1 MQAAGV
7 RAPKTVVG
15 AMSRSLLAVGGA
27 ARIDDLPGR
36 VDGLTQDLDTL
47 WVMLGAFLVFLMQA
61 GFATLE
67 AGSVQNVNV
76 IYILRKN
83 VLDACV
89 SGILWWAVGYG
100 FAYGEGGSVF
110 NGFIG
115 TTNFFSSKSGRSDN
129 VDAAYF
135 FATWLFSWT
144 FATTAA
150 TIVSGAV
157 AERCR
162 FQAYMIFTFV
172 MTAFVYPVVV
182 HWVWSKEGW
191 LSAFRENNAGAVD
204 PIIGQMG
211 LIDFAGSG
219 VVHVTGGG
227 AALMGAWILGP
238 REGRF
243 LDDGTP
249 VELKGASLK
258 SATLGVFILWFGW
271 YGFNSVST
279 GCMVGCMYSASK
291 AAMNTTISAAA
302 GGLIV
307 VVMNVYH
314 KQYPAIVSPVLNG
327 ILSGLVS
334 ITAGCALVE
343 PYGAA
348 LIGTIGGFSYYWCAN
363 LLEAWRIDDPL
374 QAAPVHFFCGLW
386 GLISVGAFATEDNV
400 KRAYRRDKVGYGFL
414 HGGGGEQFGVQ
425 LLGSFVISGWTIMLS
440 AILFQVLRKYKLLR
454 RRPRQLDIPLPE
466 IALPRVESQSDG
478 DAMVSDVEE
487 LVAGLEEEGDGW
499 SSGSDPQNN
508 GDIEMSRLGYVPPP
522 KISILS

>member
-1 MQAAGV
+1 
-7 RAPKTVVG
+7 
-15 AMSRSLLAVGGA
+15 MSRTILAGDTPARLAELESSFESLK
-27 ARIDDLPGR
+27 
-36 VDGLTQDLDTL
+36 QDLDTL
-47 WVMLGAFLVFLMQA
+47 WILLGAFLVFLMQA

-89 SGILWWAVGYG
+89 SGVLWWAVGYS
-100 FAYGEGGSVF
+100 FAYGEGGSIS

-115 TTNFFSSKSGRSDN
+115 ATNFFSSKLDESTDGP
-129 VDAAYF
+129 YF
-135 FATWLFSWT
+135 FAEWLFSWT

-162 FQAYMIFTFV
+162 FQAYMMFTFI

-191 LSAFRENNAGAVD
+191 LSAFRENSNGVID
-204 PIIGQMG
+204 PIIGKMG

-243 LDDGTP
+243 LADGTP

-271 YGFNSVST
+271 YGFNTAST

-291 AAMNTTISAAA
+291 AAMNTTVSAST

-327 ILSGLVS
+327 ILAGLVS
-334 ITAGCALVE
+334 ITAGCSLVE

-348 LIGTIGGFSYYWCAN
+348 LIGTIGGFIYYWCAT
-363 LLEAWRIDDPL
+363 LLEFWRIDDPL
-374 QAAPVHFFCGLW
+374 EAAPVHFFCGVW
-386 GLISVGAFATEDNV
+386 GLISVGIFATEENV
-400 KRAYRRDKVGYGFL
+400 KRVYPQETVSYGFL
-414 HGGGGEQFGVQ
+414 YGGGGEQLGLQ
-425 LLGSFVISGWTIMLS
+425 LLGALAISAWTVILSG
-440 AILFQVLRKYKLLR
+440 ILFQVLNKYKLLR
-454 RRPRQLDIPLPE
+454 RRPRQVDIPLPK
-466 IALPRVESQSDG
+466 IQLPRVESQSEDG
-478 DAMVSDVEE
+478 DATSSDIGGN
-487 LVAGLEEEGDGW
+487 ADRGD
-499 SSGSDPQNN
+499 PENN
-508 GDIEMSRLGYVPPP
+508 SDIEMSRLGYVPAPR
-522 KISILS
+522 IGILT